1 MQVKEEE
8 QLLLFA
14 LKHAENLEPLGR
26 WIKLQLETN
35 PALASVS
42 EVAAEHCMPLA
53 PLHAPLMPAIPLP
66 VKSPNLLI
74 PQSQASEGDVCVLL
88 LTGRTSAQA
97 ADPRRKANKLSQA
110 GRWKEAVA
118 MADRDSGASDALLTE
133 VVDGVALQL
142 MQVGC
147 PLTLML

>member
-26 WIKLQLETN
+26 WIKLQLDTN

-53 PLHAPLMPAIPLP
+53 PLHAPLTPANPL
-66 VKSPNLLI
+66 N
-74 PQSQASEGDVCVLL
+74 PQPAN
-88 LTGRTSAQA
+88 SA
-97 ADPRRKANKLSQA
+97 
-110 GRWKEAVA
+110 V
-118 MADRDSGASDALLTE
+118 SGF
-133 VVDGVALQL
+133 
-142 MQVGC
+142 
-147 PLTLML
+147 